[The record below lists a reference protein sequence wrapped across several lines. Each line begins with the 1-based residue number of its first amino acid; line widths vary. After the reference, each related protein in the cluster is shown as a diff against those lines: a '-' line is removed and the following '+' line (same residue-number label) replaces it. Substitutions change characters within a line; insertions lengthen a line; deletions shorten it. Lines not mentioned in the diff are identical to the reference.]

1 MNEAVFK
8 AIGEL
13 LKEQQDLTT
22 EQIKKLEDD
31 IFEQITLVKL
41 RKAHLAPQEKTA
53 RTRILKRSRK

>member
-41 RKAHLAPQEKTA
+41 REGSTWRPRRRRQG
-53 RTRILKRSRK
+53 RGS